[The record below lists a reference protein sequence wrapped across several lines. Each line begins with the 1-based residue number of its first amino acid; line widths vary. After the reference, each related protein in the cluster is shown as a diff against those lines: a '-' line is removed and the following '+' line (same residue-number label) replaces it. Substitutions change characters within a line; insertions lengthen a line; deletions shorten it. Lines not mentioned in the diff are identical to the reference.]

1 MKKLI
6 LPFTIALFSYLGM
19 HAQAPKSF
27 NYQGIARNSTGTP
40 IPSQNISLKI
50 SIKEGSE
57 NGSVVYSEVQSTS
70 TNAYGLYNI
79 SIGKGTVEQGNMEDI
94 DWGDGN
100 KYIQVQIDPEGGNDY
115 VNLGTTQLLSVP
127 YALYA

>member
-1 MKKLI
+1 
-6 LPFTIALFSYLGM
+6 
-19 HAQAPKSF
+19 
-27 NYQGIARNSTGTP
+27 
-40 IPSQNISLKI
+40 
-50 SIKEGSE
+50 
-57 NGSVVYSEVQSTS
+57 YSEVQSTS

-127 YALYA
+127 YALYANNGTPGPQGDTGPQGPAGPQGPQGDTGPQGPAGPQGPQGDTGPQGPAG